1 MRKLV
6 FFALLAA
13 AVTAVTAMPGAA
25 KSPRANGK
33 IVLNSDNR
41 ATGKEEIYTVDP
53 NGTNRQLVGVGET
66 GQWSPDGT
74 KIAMGL
80 ECCGAGI
87 MNVDTGAF
95 TPLHLDSLYPNLFLG
110 CGTWSPDGARLA
122 CEGGFKDPSLQGLY
136 TVRSSDG
143 GDLRQVTSNPGGD
156 DCPSDYSPNG
166 RRLVFTRASET
177 TNGLFTVKLDGTGL
191 RQVTPPG
198 MNFDF
203 CSGSWSLRGNLIVL
217 SAHVPKAD
225 RSTIWVVHPDGS
237 GLRQIPVAG
246 CGGLSSLPDGSPNPS
261 SIGCGNPSWSPNGKK
276 IMFHRHTLTGTP
288 QERFDL
294 YTVNADG
301 TGLKQVTDTPD
312 IDEFGGDWGTH
323 PVTP

>member
-6 FFALLAA
+6 LFALLAA
-13 AVTAVTAMPGAA
+13 AVTAVTAVPGAA
-25 KSPRANGK
+25 KAPRANGK

-95 TPLHLDSLYPNLFLG
+95 TPLHLDSQYANLFLG

-122 CEGGFKDPSLQGLY
+122 CEGGFKDPSLQGVY

-143 GDLRQVTSNPGGD
+143 GDL
-156 DCPSDYSPNG
+156 
-166 RRLVFTRASET
+166 
-177 TNGLFTVKLDGTGL
+177 
-191 RQVTPPG
+191 
-198 MNFDF
+198 
-203 CSGSWSLRGNLIVL
+203 
-217 SAHVPKAD
+217 
-225 RSTIWVVHPDGS
+225 
-237 GLRQIPVAG
+237 
-246 CGGLSSLPDGSPNPS
+246 
-261 SIGCGNPSWSPNGKK
+261 
-276 IMFHRHTLTGTP
+276 
-288 QERFDL
+288 
-294 YTVNADG
+294 
-301 TGLKQVTDTPD
+301 
-312 IDEFGGDWGTH
+312 
-323 PVTP
+323 